1 MVLLLHQGESPSP
14 ATLRLFSI
22 HPNGVYSVHASTT
35 QESSI
40 SREWEAAN
48 AEKDDIKRSKQI
60 AELLNKIPKGN
71 KTNIE
76 FLFDF
81 LARLNGEEV
90 FCHEDTVSVLLLKKA
105 HASRVPLIA
114 SRARR

>member
-1 MVLLLHQGESPSP
+1 MLPPS
-14 ATLRLFSI
+14 
-22 HPNGVYSVHASTT
+22 SVHASINL
-35 QESSI
+35 ESPV

-90 FCHEDTVSVLLLKKA
+90 FSCHKYTVS
-105 HASRVPLIA
+105 ASNSIQIILRT
-114 SRARR
+114 

>member
-1 MVLLLHQGESPSP
+1 MEDPFKGG
-14 ATLRLFSI
+14 TLP
-22 HPNGVYSVHASTT
+22 PNSVHTSTT
-35 QESSI
+35 LESSV

-90 FCHEDTVSVLLLKKA
+90 FACHKDTVSAFNSIQINPRNLSKSELV
-105 HASRVPLIA
+105 IE
-114 SRARR
+114 

>member
-1 MVLLLHQGESPSP
+1 MD
-14 ATLRLFSI
+14 TLP
-22 HPNGVYSVHASTT
+22 PNFVHATT
-35 QESSI
+35 LESSV

-90 FCHEDTVSVLLLKKA
+90 F
-105 HASRVPLIA
+105 
-114 SRARR
+114 

>member
-1 MVLLLHQGESPSP
+1 MIKPVYTVAP
-14 ATLRLFSI
+14 AAFYKSLFLGHPVNIRKSLKGDTLP
-22 HPNGVYSVHASTT
+22 PNSVHASTT
-35 QESSI
+35 LESSV

-90 FCHEDTVSVLLLKKA
+90 F
-105 HASRVPLIA
+105 
-114 SRARR
+114 